1 LLPTSTTAITLPKK
15 KTLTEGEKDQAPVV
29 VLPAAEVATEDT
41 EIDRK
46 MVIPDLNKKLVM
58 IDGNIEIGHHTFPHE
73 GRNTKMR
80 HTSRQ
85 SCALSIKK

>member
-1 LLPTSTTAITLPKK
+1 MLAINNNDLEESK
-15 KTLTEGEKDQAPVV
+15 
-29 VLPAAEVATEDT
+29 
-41 EIDRK
+41 DRK
-46 MVIPDLNKKLVM
+46 MAIPDMNKKLVR